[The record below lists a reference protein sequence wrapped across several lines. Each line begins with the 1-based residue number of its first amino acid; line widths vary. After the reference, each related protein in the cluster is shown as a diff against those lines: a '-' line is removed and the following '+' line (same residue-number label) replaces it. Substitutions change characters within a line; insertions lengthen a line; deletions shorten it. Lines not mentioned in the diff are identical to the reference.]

1 MPRVRLQ
8 AFHCPSCGA
17 PIDVPEHAAR
27 VTCTWCAASLVIDG
41 ARVSGHRQVP
51 PGDGEPAERP
61 PYPEPDVTLSTW
73 EAPRFEL
80 SFLEQPVEAP
90 PQVFACFELPEA
102 RFAMVWLRVVDE
114 RGKARADVPL
124 DPAFAALRQ
133 SLTEDLDPGLAAN
146 VALDTLCRSRFDWRL
161 ECAVLLFEPRRM
173 RVVPYLAGCRDSLVW
188 ASSEQGRAIVPA
200 QRHDALERKMLREA
214 ADHFSNGEPLRL
226 AADDLVV
233 FASAGYLHRG
243 GTGSGE
249 GTRALLDT
257 LNAHLGEAPLRVV
270 TLAKNAFWDGYQTQH
285 RRKNVGPPVGPVQ
298 VAAVRA
304 ILPPRASALPDG
316 FSVTTHRTRR
326 FELSALVRTGDQHR
340 LLPLH
345 DDRHAFVLLSA
356 PAGSSLPPAALD
368 AVCAAIS
375 KVLDRRDHGDNENPR
390 QAGREAS
397 SALGLAGARLHV
409 IQLFDRHQR
418 VKYFDHGWKH
428 ALALG
433 PRGLKGDSQQQFD
446 SGGEATVHAGS
457 RLFFPGGAS
466 YEGEHAT
473 AESLANE
480 WNGGRASR
488 LYEAFCDHWKTRKT
502 PNALDLLAR
511 ALLADQPGAD
521 LTGLV
526 VVTGVE
532 PT

>member
-1 MPRVRLQ
+1 VVRLQ

-27 VTCTWCAASLVIDG
+27 VTCAYCSASLVIDG
-41 ARVSGHRQVP
+41 ARVSGHRQLAP
-51 PGDGEPAERP
+51 SEKLPERP
-61 PYPEPDVTLSTW
+61 SYPEPDVTLSTW

-80 SFLEQPVEAP
+80 SFLEQLIEAP

-114 RGKARADVPL
+114 RQAARTDVPL
-124 DPAFAALRQ
+124 DAAFAALRA

-146 VALDTLCRSRFDWRL
+146 VALETLCRSRFDWRL

-173 RVVPYLAGCRDSLVW
+173 RVVPYVAGCRDALCW
-188 ASSEQGRAIVPA
+188 ASSEEGRTIVPTM
-200 QRHDALERKMLREA
+200 RHDALERKMLREA
-214 ADHFSNGEPLRL
+214 ADHFSNSEPLRL

-243 GTGSGE
+243 GKGYGE

-270 TLAKNAFWDGYQTQH
+270 TLAKNAFWDGYQKQH
-285 RRKNVGPPVGPVQ
+285 QRQNVEALVGPVQ

-304 ILPPRASALPDG
+304 ILPPRASAVPAGHTL
-316 FSVTTHRTRR
+316 VTHRTRR
-326 FELSALVRTGDQHR
+326 FELAALVRADHQHR

-345 DDRHAFVLLSA
+345 DDRQVFVLLSA
-356 PAGSSLPPAALD
+356 AAGARLPDGAMD
-368 AVCAAIS
+368 TVCAAVT

-390 QAGREAS
+390 QAGRDALA
-397 SALGLAGARLHV
+397 ALGVPTARLHL

-428 ALALG
+428 AVALG
-433 PRGLKGDSQQQFD
+433 PRGVKGDSQQQFD
-446 SGGEATVHAGS
+446 GGGEATVHAGS
-457 RLFFPGGAS
+457 RLFFPGAAT
-466 YEGEHAT
+466 YEGQHAT
-473 AESLANE
+473 ADALANE

-488 LYEAFCDHWKTRKT
+488 LYEAFCEHWKTRKT
-502 PNALDLLAR
+502 VPALDLLAR
-511 ALLADQPGAD
+511 ALVADEPEAD
-521 LTGLV
+521 LSGLV
-526 VVTGVE
+526 LVTGVE
-532 PT
+532 PP